1 MVRILIA
8 ANIAVMALY
17 RFDLDDTKKEYLV
30 IAEGFFVSAFML
42 EVILRGLAAKDI
54 GRRLVTFK
62 PTNEDLMLVFDTG
75 VVAISATVMWGK
87 GMNLTSLRI
96 PRLFK
101 TFGPAK
107 SRAGVDTINRVFK
120 SLGSLLSLFLFY
132 VAILAMYAVLGM
144 QLFAN
149 RDAGLEDTPR
159 LHYNTFPQAMLA
171 LFVAST
177 GEGWTDLMFH
187 GVQITKAAIPFY
199 ISFFVLVNYIV
210 LNLVI
215 AVVLENLEL
224 RDVEKTIVQSE
235 ELVKRTVKM
244 AMRDQKFVD
253 FMERARVK
261 FKLTLSGRR
270 WTVERAHRLSPW
282 LELRSETERRISKA
296 VEREIAVSLVQKAT
310 FRHKS
315 WW

>member
-1 MVRILIA
+1 MLAARPSGVARPKRDRLSERINHPYFDKMVRILIA

-54 GRRLVTFK
+54 GRRIVTFK

-107 SRAGVDTINRVFK
+107 SQTGVDTINRVFK

-149 RDAGLEDTPR
+149 RDAGLEREAP
-159 LHYNTFPQAMLA
+159 PK
-171 LFVAST
+171 FVISTVTCSAS
-177 GEGWTDLMFH
+177 ESS
-187 GVQITKAAIPFY
+187 IPEVGD
-199 ISFFVLVNYIV
+199 I
-210 LNLVI
+210 I
-215 AVVLENLEL
+215 AVTPV
-224 RDVEKTIVQSE
+224 
-235 ELVKRTVKM
+235 
-244 AMRDQKFVD
+244 
-253 FMERARVK
+253 
-261 FKLTLSGRR
+261 
-270 WTVERAHRLSPW
+270 
-282 LELRSETERRISKA
+282 SKA
-296 VEREIAVSLVQKAT
+296 IKCSIST
-310 FRHKS
+310 S
-315 WW
+315 